1 MKKEEKRN
9 VDAFALMQAI
19 AMAQE
24 EKMKEEELKQIL
36 TKLREKG
43 CSRTHLKDIVD
54 EICNNV
60 KKGK

>member
-1 MKKEEKRN
+1 MVKT
-9 VDAFALMQAI
+9 
-19 AMAQE
+19 
-24 EKMKEEELKQIL
+24 EELKQIL

-54 EICNNV
+54 EICNGV

>member
-1 MKKEEKRN
+1 MIKT
-9 VDAFALMQAI
+9 
-19 AMAQE
+19 
-24 EKMKEEELKQIL
+24 EEELKQIL

-60 KKGK
+60 KKGKNERTTKKGI